1 MARVRNDVPVV
12 ESGTGMK
19 LQGSTL
25 ETPLGVFG
33 VVARG
38 GRVVAAGFTGDYD
51 DLLLPSTSEGVEEVP
66 RIEGITDRIES
77 YFDGDVAIIDEIPIA
92 PEGSERKKAAW
103 AAMRTVPPGP
113 LSYAGL
119 ARKMDP
125 PASPRSA
132 ARACATNP
140 IALIVPCHRFIG
152 SDGKLHGYYWGLD
165 RKEWL
170 LKHEQ
175 KFTP

>member
-1 MARVRNDVPVV
+1 MRLR
-12 ESGTGMK
+12 
-19 LQGSTL
+19 GSTT

-33 VVARG
+33 LVSHG
-38 GRVVAAGFTGDYD
+38 GSLVAAGFTGDYD
-51 DLLLPSTSEGVEEVP
+51 ELLLPSWHDGIDEVELL
-66 RIEGITDRIES
+66 EGITDRVAA
-77 YFDGDVAIIDEIPIA
+77 YFDGDVKALDSVSTA
-92 PEGSERKKAAW
+92 PEGSDRKKAAW
-103 AAMRTVPPGP
+103 EAMRKVPPGP

-119 ARKMDP
+119 AQRMPP
-125 PASPRSA
+125 PASARSA

-152 SDGKLHGYYWGLD
+152 SDGKMHGYYWGID

-175 KFTP
+175 KFMS